1 MCIACV
7 GVPTGRQYMCIC
19 AYVHMC
25 ICACECAYVH
35 MCICAYVHV
44 HCVTGYA
51 HRSTMRPSKTS
62 STSDHSRRPPST
74 PTQPTRRTATTPT
87 TSGTTF
93 ALSTNCERRR
103 ASHTNASAMHMHP
116 PIILPSAS
124 SHHPPICNAY
134 ASSHL
139 HPPICI
145 LPSSSHMHPPI
156 CMYACM
162 RDHMIDYAP

>member
-1 MCIACV
+1 MCDWVCPQVDNEAIEDVFDIRSLPPPSKYTDSAN
-7 GVPTGRQYMCIC
+7 PPYSYYTYYFWHNLRALNQLREAPRLTHQCIC
-19 AYVHMC
+19 NAY
-25 ICACECAYVH
+25 
-35 MCICAYVHV
+35 
-44 HCVTGYA
+44 
-51 HRSTMRPSKTS
+51 
-62 STSDHSRRPPST
+62 
-74 PTQPTRRTATTPT
+74 
-87 TSGTTF
+87 
-93 ALSTNCERRR
+93 L
-103 ASHTNASAMHMHP
+103 MHP